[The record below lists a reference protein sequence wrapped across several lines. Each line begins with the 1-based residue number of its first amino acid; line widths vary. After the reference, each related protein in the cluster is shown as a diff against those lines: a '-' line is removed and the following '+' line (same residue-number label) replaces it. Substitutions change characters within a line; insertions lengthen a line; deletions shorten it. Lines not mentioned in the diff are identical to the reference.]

1 MLYSSEIKKMRNIG
15 LGQFLVLLLLCFLLF
30 GDFFSLK
37 KKLIEIGKQLN
48 TYLLKNDRKKGS

>member
-37 KKLIEIGKQLN
+37 KKLIKIGKQLN